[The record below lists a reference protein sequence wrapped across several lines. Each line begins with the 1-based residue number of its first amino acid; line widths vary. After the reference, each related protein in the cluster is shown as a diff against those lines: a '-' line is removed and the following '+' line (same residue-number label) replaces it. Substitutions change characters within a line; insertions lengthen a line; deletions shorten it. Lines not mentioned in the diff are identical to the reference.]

1 MKAAERPCL
10 LHRFLALAAALL
22 LLGSLVF
29 PLGLHVQ
36 AEAVSSAQKLRVGY
50 YAYTGFNMIDAD
62 GTYSGY
68 SYELLQKIARYRN
81 VTYEYAGYDG
91 DVDNAVAMLAAGKID
106 VIATLR
112 KTPEREEILDFTASP
127 VGTVASMLTVRAGN
141 RTIVAGDYTTYD
153 GMTVG
158 FSHDGNGRN
167 QSFIEF
173 AADHNFTYTSVFY
186 DTDAELAEALRKGQI
201 TAALTNANRTTT
213 DEWVLET
220 FDETPLYMA
229 VRKGDTRTLMLLN
242 DALIEMDR
250 QEPSWQVDLHEKYSN
265 TSHSSKLALTAEEQ
279 TYLYNTNAN
288 GKVWTVAVN
297 PDRYPYSYKDKKGNW
312 TGISVKLFG
321 LLALRAGIRYRLL
334 NADTRDDY
342 MDLLQ
347 TGKAE
352 LSLALFNDLSHAE
365 QLGYKLTDPYISAG
379 FSWVRLRKNTEMQ
392 TIGTVDLLAK
402 EAAGIILPSKNA
414 VYTTY
419 ASFDDCLT
427 ALRSGEIDAYY
438 TYTYQAERLL
448 YDNLQND
455 LTSTLTGG
463 TADFSIGVS
472 QDIDVKLLGILNKS
486 VQSLSDEEVDEAVRS
501 FTSLEEQSFSLTRLV
516 YQYPL
521 VVTLL
526 GVCALCVLVCII
538 LLMRAHGFRREM
550 AVALRKAEE
559 ASQAKTEFLS
569 NMSHDIRTPINGIM
583 GMLDIAENNFDDQ
596 ARVQDSLGKM
606 RGAASHLLSLIND
619 VLDMAKVESG
629 TMQMLDADF
638 DLRALLNSCCG
649 IIEGQIGS
657 RDVTLTKQIGPFWHP
672 RLRGSEL
679 HIRQVLLNILSNA
692 VKYTP
697 DGGTINFYARETLFE
712 EGLVHLRIEIAD
724 TGIGMSEEFL
734 QHIFEPFTQEQQG
747 SRTTYKGTGLGMAI
761 TKKLVDQMHGSLDVE
776 STPGKGSTFTVRLSL
791 PLAENAYDTPE
802 EEPPA
807 DLHGLHL
814 LMAEDNELNR
824 EIAVTLLEEQGATIT
839 TAENGREAVELYQT
853 SPQGTFDAVLMDVMM
868 PEMNGLEATRA
879 IRAYEH
885 CPPESGIPIIAMTAN
900 VFADDVKACLEAG
913 MNSHVG
919 KPLDMQVLA
928 AEICR
933 QVRRYTALRE
943 GANFTKLGN

>member
-1 MKAAERPCL
+1 MNAAERPCL
-10 LHRFLALAAALL
+10 LHRILALAAALL
-22 LLGSLVF
+22 LLGGLFLS
-29 PLGLHVQ
+29 PALGLHAQ
-36 AEAVSSAQKLRVGY
+36 AEEISSTQKLRVGY

-62 GTYSGY
+62 GSYSGY

-81 VTYEYAGYDG
+81 VIYEYDGYDS
-91 DVDNAVAMLAAGKID
+91 DVNDVMQMLEDGEID
-106 VIATLR
+106 VIPDLR
-112 KTPEREEILDFTASP
+112 ITPDREDRFDFTTSP
-127 VGTVASMLTVRAGN
+127 VGTITSMLTVRAGN
-141 RTIVAGDYTTYD
+141 RTVIAGEYSTYN

-173 AADHNFTYTSVFY
+173 AADHNFTYTAVFY
-186 DTDAELAEALRKGQI
+186 DTDDELAEALHKGEI
-201 TAALTNANRTTT
+201 TAALTNANRITT

-220 FDETPLYMA
+220 FDETPFYMA
-229 VRKGDTRTLMLLN
+229 VRKGDTQTLALLN
-242 DALIEMDR
+242 GALAEMDR
-250 QEPSWQVDLHEKYSN
+250 QEPSWQVDLHERYSN
-265 TSHSSKLALTAEEQ
+265 TSRSSTLALTAEEQ
-279 TYLYNTNAN
+279 AYLYDTNA
-288 GKVWTVAVN
+288 GSKVWTVAVN
-297 PDRYPYSYKDKKGNW
+297 PDRYPYSYKDQKGNW
-312 TGISVKLFG
+312 TGISVKLFD
-321 LLALRAGIRYRLL
+321 LLARRAGICYRLL
-334 NADTRDDY
+334 DADTRDDY

-347 TGKAE
+347 NGKAD
-352 LSLALFNDLSHAE
+352 LSLAFFNDLSHAE
-365 QLGYKLTDPYISAG
+365 QLGYKLTDPYLSAG
-379 FSWVRLRKNTEMQ
+379 FSWVRL
-392 TIGTVDLLAK
+392 L
-402 EAAGIILPSKNA
+402 
-414 VYTTY
+414 
-419 ASFDDCLT
+419 
-427 ALRSGEIDAYY
+427 
-438 TYTYQAERLL
+438 
-448 YDNLQND
+448 
-455 LTSTLTGG
+455 
-463 TADFSIGVS
+463 
-472 QDIDVKLLGILNKS
+472 
-486 VQSLSDEEVDEAVRS
+486 
-501 FTSLEEQSFSLTRLV
+501 

-521 VVTLL
+521 VMVFLC
-526 GVCALCVLVCII
+526 VCAVFVAACAI
-538 LLMRAHGFRREM
+538 LLVRARSFRLKM
-550 AVALRKAEE
+550 ASALHKAEE

-583 GMLDIAENNFDDQ
+583 GMLDIAEANFDDQ
-596 ARVQDSLGKM
+596 ARVKDCLVKM

-638 DLRALLNSCCG
+638 DLRELLNSCCG
-649 IIEGQIGS
+649 IIEGQLND

-697 DGGTINFYARETLFE
+697 DSGTINFYARETLFE

-724 TGIGMSEEFL
+724 TGIGMGEEFL
-734 QHIFEPFTQEQQG
+734 QHIFEPFTQEQQT

-791 PLAENAYDTPE
+791 PLAETAYDTPE

-824 EIAVTLLEEQGATIT
+824 EIAVTLLEEQGAAIT
-839 TAENGREAVELYQT
+839 TAENGREAVELFQNA
-853 SPQGTFDAVLMDVMM
+853 PQGTFDAVLMDVMM

-879 IRAYEH
+879 IRAFEH

-933 QVRRYTALRE
+933 QMRRHTALLE
-943 GANFTKLGN
+943 SADFTKLGN